1 MGLVLLSV
9 LSYVGKGGRKW
20 GQLGLDR
27 GARGGASW
35 GLSLK
40 AQVLSGASVLLAG

>member
-9 LSYVGKGGRKW
+9 LSYVGKEGRRW

-27 GARGGASW
+27 GASGGALW
-35 GLSLK
+35 GPSPK
-40 AQVLSGASVLLAG
+40 AQALSGASVLLAG